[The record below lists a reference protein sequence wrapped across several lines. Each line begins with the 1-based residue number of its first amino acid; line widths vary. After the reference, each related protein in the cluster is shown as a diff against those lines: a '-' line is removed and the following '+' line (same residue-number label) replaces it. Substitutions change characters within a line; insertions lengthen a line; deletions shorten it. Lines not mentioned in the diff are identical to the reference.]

1 MFLYFGWIIVLVVL
15 CNVFLLEC
23 GFFFLFAFISKILA
37 IIFLWFGCVFLD
49 SLIFLFW
56 DCWFCFM
63 FLEICLFCYLID

>member
-1 MFLYFGWIIVLVVL
+1 MDS
-15 CNVFLLEC
+15 
-23 GFFFLFAFISKILA
+23 FFLFAFMSKILA
-37 IIFLWFGCVFLD
+37 FVFLLFDCVFLD